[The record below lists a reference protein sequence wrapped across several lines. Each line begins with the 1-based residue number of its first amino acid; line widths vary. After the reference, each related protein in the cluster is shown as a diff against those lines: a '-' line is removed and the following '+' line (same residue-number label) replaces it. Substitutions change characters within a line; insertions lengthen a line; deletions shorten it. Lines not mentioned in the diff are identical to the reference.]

1 MGNSSSIR
9 NFAMG
14 FALGL
19 LGGISLALL
28 LAPKSGRESRESVK
42 NKMSEI
48 SDTIKVATSNR
59 KRVYSETWKQP
70 KVRPYSGELDHR
82 E

>member
-9 NFAMG
+9 NFTIG

-19 LGGISLALL
+19 LGSISLALL
-28 LAPKSGRESRESVK
+28 LAPKSGEESRYLIK
-42 NKMSEI
+42 KKI
-48 SDTIKVATSNR
+48 SNINDNIKVATSNH
-59 KRVYSETWKQP
+59 KKVYSETWKQP
-70 KVRPYSGELDHR
+70 KVRPYSEEFDHH